1 MEKSTKKVLVVAG
14 VTITL
19 GTGGF
24 IGYKVIKN
32 KRIRAEQVR
41 CFNADNDIIRAL
53 EQVKDP
59 DMYRKFNKMYHD
71 RVSDLSNANSD
82 RKFRKALERL
92 DELDDEIEDCLYE
105 QANENPDNKEVTDK
119 SRVTKFII
127 KTFDNHEQSDVIK
140 KNIEKGS
147 EYPDDIND
155 LVSEKDYNIIGNII
169 CDALVKEYDIDI
181 EYLDQNPVV
190 SSLIKLYLIKCKKK
204 GLFEEEETNDTKE
217 EKEVR
222 KGKKNK
228 KNKKKDK
235 NKKEVKE
242 ETSDEDETVK
252 ETNEENKEEKN
263 DTKEEKEVRK
273 DKKKKDKKNKK
284 NKKNKKETEEEEV
297 KEETNEVE
305 EETSVEDQEETVTDD
320 KENKKEEDSNTK
332 EEEVREDKKKKNKKN
347 KKKNKKNKNK
357 KMTKEETNK
366 VEEEKCEQEHEE
378 EADTNDKEN
387 EKEEKN
393 DTKEEKVV
401 KEETSD
407 KDETIKETNDK
418 DQEEAVTNDEEN
430 EEEKNDTKEEK
441 EIRKNK
447 TNKKDKKNKKKANK
461 VEKEKCERN
470 QEAVAT
476 DDEEKE
482 VRKNKKR
489 NKNKKMTKD
498 ESFKE
503 KDNNENEEGG
513 CHNEV
518 SNTTDEENCD
528 DERFDE
534 GLVKDICGVKV
545 DFTDDDE
552 DDEEDEYV
560 EKDNLKKLLFNST
573 DEDDEDEDVE
583 NNVEPEI
590 VECPTEA
597 DFEDSPRT
605 AYFDMIEY
613 RKDILNSTTY
623 NIKERFHDFN
633 DSIQILN
640 TKEHYG
646 YYHECLEVIFSI
658 LSLDEPEEHTLTRL
672 DTFFKEFDRMVKPVI
687 EKRIK
692 DITTIA
698 R

>member
-32 KRIRAEQVR
+32 KRIRAEQVSR
-41 CFNADNDIIRAL
+41 FTEDNNIIRAL
-53 EQVKDP
+53 EEVKDP

-71 RVSDLSNANSD
+71 RLSDFANAKSN
-82 RKFRKALERL
+82 RKFNEAGVKL
-92 DELDDEIEDCLYE
+92 DELMHEINEYLCKHNEEIQQWFVPDENADDKIATFELRIAQFMYDTFDGLDQSDMVKYIIEKSSKCPDDIIKTVTEKDYESIGNKIFSMLIEDFDMEPEFIRQNKLVPLTIKIYLKHS
-105 QANENPDNKEVTDK
+105 NETLKEVTALLKHYDDEYSNDK
-119 SRVTKFII
+119 IF
-127 KTFDNHEQSDVIK
+127 
-140 KNIEKGS
+140 
-147 EYPDDIND
+147 
-155 LVSEKDYNIIGNII
+155 
-169 CDALVKEYDIDI
+169 
-181 EYLDQNPVV
+181 
-190 SSLIKLYLIKCKKK
+190 
-204 GLFEEEETNDTKE
+204 E
-217 EKEVR
+217 EKE
-222 KGKKNK
+222 
-228 KNKKKDK
+228 
-235 NKKEVKE
+235 
-242 ETSDEDETVK
+242 
-252 ETNEENKEEKN
+252 N
-263 DTKEEKEVRK
+263 D
-273 DKKKKDKKNKK
+273 N
-284 NKKNKKETEEEEV
+284 TEEE
-297 KEETNEVE
+297 KEETNEE
-305 EETSVEDQEETVTDD
+305 EGVTDD
-320 KENKKEEDSNTK
+320 EEKNNTKKEK
-332 EEEVREDKKKKNKKN
+332 EVREDKKKKD
-347 KKKNKKNKNK
+347 KKNKKNKNK

-366 VEEEKCEQEHEE
+366 AEEEKCEQE
-378 EADTNDKEN
+378 
-387 EKEEKN
+387 
-393 DTKEEKVV
+393 
-401 KEETSD
+401 
-407 KDETIKETNDK
+407 
-418 DQEEAVTNDEEN
+418 QEEDAADTNDEEN

-441 EIRKNK
+441 EVVKEETKEEEAVTNDEENKENREEKNDTKEEKEVRKNK
-447 TNKKDKKNKKKANK
+447 KNKKDKKNKKKANK
-461 VEKEKCERN
+461 VEKEKCERD

-482 VRKNKKR
+482 VHKNKKRNKKR

-503 KDNNENEEGG
+503 KDNNENEEGE

-560 EKDNLKKLLFNST
+560 EKDNLKKLLFNSM

-597 DFEDSPRT
+597 DFEDSPRM

-623 NIKERFHDFN
+623 NIKERFQDFN

>member
-32 KRIRAEQVR
+32 KRIRAEQVSR
-41 CFNADNDIIRAL
+41 FTEDNNIIRAL
-53 EQVKDP
+53 EEVKDP

-71 RVSDLSNANSD
+71 RLSDFANAKSN
-82 RKFRKALERL
+82 RKFNEAGVKL
-92 DELDDEIEDCLYE
+92 DELMHEINEYLCE
-105 QANENPDNKEVTDK
+105 HEKEIQQWFVPNENADDKTTTFELRIAQFMYDTFDGLDQSDMVKYIIEKSSKCPDDIIKTVTEKDYDSIGDKIFNMLIDEFDMDPEFIRQNKLVSLTIKIYLKHSNETLKEVTALLKHYDDEYSNDK
-119 SRVTKFII
+119 IF
-127 KTFDNHEQSDVIK
+127 
-140 KNIEKGS
+140 
-147 EYPDDIND
+147 
-155 LVSEKDYNIIGNII
+155 
-169 CDALVKEYDIDI
+169 
-181 EYLDQNPVV
+181 
-190 SSLIKLYLIKCKKK
+190 
-204 GLFEEEETNDTKE
+204 E
-217 EKEVR
+217 EKE
-222 KGKKNK
+222 ND
-228 KNKKKDK
+228 NT
-235 NKKEVKE
+235 NEEEVKE

-252 ETNEENKEEKN
+252 ETNEEEAATDDKENDEENNNTKEEKEVRKDKKKKNKKVVKEETEDNDQKEAVTNDEENDEEKN

-273 DKKKKDKKNKK
+273 NKK
-284 NKKNKKETEEEEV
+284 NKK
-297 KEETNEVE
+297 
-305 EETSVEDQEETVTDD
+305 D
-320 KENKKEEDSNTK
+320 K
-332 EEEVREDKKKKNKKN
+332 R
-347 KKKNKKNKNK
+347 
-357 KMTKEETNK
+357 
-366 VEEEKCEQEHEE
+366 
-378 EADTNDKEN
+378 
-387 EKEEKN
+387 
-393 DTKEEKVV
+393 
-401 KEETSD
+401 
-407 KDETIKETNDK
+407 
-418 DQEEAVTNDEEN
+418 
-430 EEEKNDTKEEK
+430 
-441 EIRKNK
+441 
-447 TNKKDKKNKKKANK
+447 NKKKANK
-461 VEKEKCERN
+461 VEKEKCERD

-482 VRKNKKR
+482 VRKDRKKNKKRNKKR

-503 KDNNENEEGG
+503 KDNNENEEGE
-513 CHNEV
+513 CHKEV

-560 EKDNLKKLLFNST
+560 EKDNLKKLLFNSM

-672 DTFFKEFDRMVKPVI
+672 DTFFKEFDKMVKPVI
-687 EKRIK
+687 EKRKK

>member
-19 GTGGF
+19 GTGGY

-32 KRIRAEQVR
+32 KRNRAEQAR
-41 CFNADNDIIRAL
+41 CFNADNDILHSLNEIKDAEMYKKFCKIYL
-53 EQVKDP
+53 E
-59 DMYRKFNKMYHD
+59 R
-71 RVSDLSNANSD
+71 SSELSNANSD
-82 RKFRKALERL
+82 RKFREALARL
-92 DELDDEIEDCLYE
+92 DELDNEIEDYLYE

-127 KTFDNHEQSDVIK
+127 KTFDNHDQSDVIK

-147 EYPDDIND
+147 EYPNDIKD

-169 CDALVKEYDIDI
+169 CEALVKEYDIDI

-204 GLFEEEETNDTKE
+204 GLFEEEEKNDTKE

-228 KNKKKDK
+228 KNKKKDKNKKEVKEETKDEDQEEEMNTNEEKVVKEESSDEDETIKETNEEEAVTDDKENEEESNTKEEKEVRKDKKKKNKKNKK

-263 DTKEEKEVRK
+263 DTKEEKEV
-273 DKKKKDKKNKK
+273 
-284 NKKNKKETEEEEV
+284 
-297 KEETNEVE
+297 KEE
-305 EETSVEDQEETVTDD
+305 
-320 KENKKEEDSNTK
+320 
-332 EEEVREDKKKKNKKN
+332 
-347 KKKNKKNKNK
+347 
-357 KMTKEETNK
+357 
-366 VEEEKCEQEHEE
+366 
-378 EADTNDKEN
+378 
-387 EKEEKN
+387 
-393 DTKEEKVV
+393 
-401 KEETSD
+401 
-407 KDETIKETNDK
+407 IKDK

-441 EIRKNK
+441 EVRKNK
-447 TNKKDKKNKKKANK
+447 KNKKDKRNKKKANK
-461 VEKEKCERN
+461 VEKEKCERD

-482 VRKNKKR
+482 VRKDRKKNKKR

-503 KDNNENEEGG
+503 KDNNENEEGE

-560 EKDNLKKLLFNST
+560 EKDNLKKLLFNSM

-623 NIKERFHDFN
+623 NIKERFQNFN
-633 DSIQILN
+633 DSIHILN

-687 EKRIK
+687 EKRKK

>member
-19 GTGGF
+19 GTGGY

-32 KRIRAEQVR
+32 KRNRAEQAR
-41 CFNADNDIIRAL
+41 CFNADNDILHSLNEIKDAEMYKKFCKIYL
-53 EQVKDP
+53 E
-59 DMYRKFNKMYHD
+59 R
-71 RVSDLSNANSD
+71 SSELSNANSD
-82 RKFRKALERL
+82 RKFREALARL
-92 DELDDEIEDCLYE
+92 DELDNEIEDYLYE

-127 KTFDNHEQSDVIK
+127 KTFDNHEQTDVIK

-147 EYPDDIND
+147 EYPNDIKD

-169 CDALVKEYDIDI
+169 CEALVKEYDIDI

-204 GLFEEEETNDTKE
+204 GLFEEEEKNDTKE

-228 KNKKKDK
+228 KNKKKDKNKKEVKEETKDEDQEEEMNTNEEKVVKEESSDEDETIKETNEEEAVTDDKENEEESNTKEEKEVRKDKKKKNKKNKK

-263 DTKEEKEVRK
+263 DTKEEKEV
-273 DKKKKDKKNKK
+273 
-284 NKKNKKETEEEEV
+284 
-297 KEETNEVE
+297 KEE
-305 EETSVEDQEETVTDD
+305 
-320 KENKKEEDSNTK
+320 
-332 EEEVREDKKKKNKKN
+332 
-347 KKKNKKNKNK
+347 
-357 KMTKEETNK
+357 
-366 VEEEKCEQEHEE
+366 
-378 EADTNDKEN
+378 
-387 EKEEKN
+387 
-393 DTKEEKVV
+393 
-401 KEETSD
+401 
-407 KDETIKETNDK
+407 IKDK

-441 EIRKNK
+441 EVRKNK
-447 TNKKDKKNKKKANK
+447 KNKKDKRNKKKANK
-461 VEKEKCERN
+461 VEKEKCERD

-482 VRKNKKR
+482 VRKDRKKNKKR

-503 KDNNENEEGG
+503 KDNNENEEGE

-560 EKDNLKKLLFNST
+560 EKDNLKKLLFNSM

-623 NIKERFHDFN
+623 NIKERFQNFN
-633 DSIQILN
+633 DSIHILN

-687 EKRIK
+687 EKRKK

>member
-41 CFNADNDIIRAL
+41 LFNEDNNIIRAL
-53 EQVKDP
+53 EEVKDP

-71 RVSDLSNANSD
+71 RLSDFANAKSN
-82 RKFRKALERL
+82 RKFNEAGVKL
-92 DELDDEIEDCLYE
+92 DELMHEINEYLCE
-105 QANENPDNKEVTDK
+105 HEKEIQQWFVPNENADDKTTTFELRIAQFMYDTFDGLDQSDMVKYIIEKSSKCPDD
-119 SRVTKFII
+119 II
-127 KTFDNHEQSDVIK
+127 KTVT
-140 KNIEKGS
+140 
-147 EYPDDIND
+147 
-155 LVSEKDYNIIGNII
+155 EKDYDIIGDKIFKMLIEDFDMDPEFIRQNK
-169 CDALVKEYDIDI
+169 LVKLTIKIYLKHSNETLKEVSALLKHYDDEYSKNSDDKI
-181 EYLDQNPVV
+181 
-190 SSLIKLYLIKCKKK
+190 
-204 GLFEEEETNDTKE
+204 FE
-217 EKEVR
+217 EKENDNTNEEEV
-222 KGKKNK
+222 KEET
-228 KNKKKDK
+228 KDEDQEEEM
-235 NKKEVKE
+235 NTNEEEVKE

-252 ETNEENKEEKN
+252 ETNEEEAATDDKEN
-263 DTKEEKEVRK
+263 DEENNNTKEEKEVRK
-273 DKKKKDKKNKK
+273 DKKKKDKK
-284 NKKNKKETEEEEV
+284 EV
-297 KEETNEVE
+297 K
-305 EETSVEDQEETVTDD
+305 
-320 KENKKEEDSNTK
+320 
-332 EEEVREDKKKKNKKN
+332 
-347 KKKNKKNKNK
+347 
-357 KMTKEETNK
+357 
-366 VEEEKCEQEHEE
+366 
-378 EADTNDKEN
+378 
-387 EKEEKN
+387 
-393 DTKEEKVV
+393 
-401 KEETSD
+401 
-407 KDETIKETNDK
+407 
-418 DQEEAVTNDEEN
+418 EEAVTNDEEN
-430 EEEKNDTKEEK
+430 EEEENDTKEEK
-441 EIRKNK
+441 EVRKNK
-447 TNKKDKKNKKKANK
+447 KNKKDKRNKKKANK
-461 VEKEKCERN
+461 VEKEKCERD

-482 VRKNKKR
+482 VRKDRKKNKKR

-503 KDNNENEEGG
+503 KDNNENEEGE

-560 EKDNLKKLLFNST
+560 EKDNLKKLLFNSM
-573 DEDDEDEDVE
+573 DEDDEDDDEDEDVE

-623 NIKERFHDFN
+623 NIKERFQNFN
-633 DSIQILN
+633 DSIHILN

-672 DTFFKEFDRMVKPVI
+672 DTFFKEFDKMVKPVI
-687 EKRIK
+687 EKRKK

>member
-41 CFNADNDIIRAL
+41 LFMEDNNIIRAL
-53 EQVKDP
+53 EEVKDP

-71 RVSDLSNANSD
+71 RVSDFANAKSN
-82 RKFRKALERL
+82 RKFNEAGIKL
-92 DELDDEIEDCLYE
+92 DELMHEINEYLCE
-105 QANENPDNKEVTDK
+105 HEKEIQQWFVPNENADDKTTTFELRIAQFMYDTFDGLDQSDMVKYIIEKSSKCPDD
-119 SRVTKFII
+119 II
-127 KTFDNHEQSDVIK
+127 KTVT
-140 KNIEKGS
+140 
-147 EYPDDIND
+147 
-155 LVSEKDYNIIGNII
+155 EKDYNIIGDKIFKMLIEDFDMDPEFIRQNKLVSLTIKI
-169 CDALVKEYDIDI
+169 YLKHSNETLKEVSALLKHYDDKYSDDKI
-181 EYLDQNPVV
+181 
-190 SSLIKLYLIKCKKK
+190 
-204 GLFEEEETNDTKE
+204 FE
-217 EKEVR
+217 EKE
-222 KGKKNK
+222 ND
-228 KNKKKDK
+228 NTEEE
-235 NKKEVKE
+235 KEVKE
-242 ETSDEDETVK
+242 ET
-252 ETNEENKEEKN
+252 NEEEAVTDDEEKN
-263 DTKEEKEVRK
+263 NTKEEKEVRK
-273 DKKKKDKKNKK
+273 DKK
-284 NKKNKKETEEEEV
+284 NKKEKEV
-297 KEETNEVE
+297 KEETKE
-305 EETSVEDQEETVTDD
+305 EEAVTDD
-320 KENKKEEDSNTK
+320 KEKKEEENNTK
-332 EEEVREDKKKKNKKN
+332 E
-347 KKKNKKNKNK
+347 
-357 KMTKEETNK
+357 
-366 VEEEKCEQEHEE
+366 
-378 EADTNDKEN
+378 
-387 EKEEKN
+387 
-393 DTKEEKVV
+393 V
-401 KEETSD
+401 KEET
-407 KDETIKETNDK
+407 KDK

-430 EEEKNDTKEEK
+430 EENREEKNDTKEEK
-441 EIRKNK
+441 EVRKNK

-461 VEKEKCERN
+461 VEKEKCERD

-482 VRKNKKR
+482 VRKDRKKNKKRNKKR

-503 KDNNENEEGG
+503 KDNNENEEGE

-560 EKDNLKKLLFNST
+560 EKDNLKKLLFNSM

-623 NIKERFHDFN
+623 NIKERFQDFN
-633 DSIQILN
+633 DSVQILN

-672 DTFFKEFDRMVKPVI
+672 DTFFKEFDKMVKPVI

>member
-32 KRIRAEQVR
+32 KRNRAEQVR

-71 RVSDLSNANSD
+71 RSSELSNANSD
-82 RKFRKALERL
+82 RKFREALKRL
-92 DELDDEIEDCLYE
+92 DELDDEIEDYLYE
-105 QANENPDNKEVTDK
+105 QANKNPDNKEVTDK

-147 EYPDDIND
+147 EYPDDIKD

-169 CDALVKEYDIDI
+169 CDALVNEYDINI

-190 SSLIKLYLIKCKKK
+190 SSLIKLYLNKCKKK
-204 GLFEEEETNDTKE
+204 GLFEEEEKNNTKE

-242 ETSDEDETVK
+242 ETKDEDQEEEMNTNEEKVVKEETSDEDETIK
-252 ETNEENKEEKN
+252 ETNEEEAATDDKENEEDSN
-263 DTKEEKEVRK
+263 TKEKEVRK
-273 DKKKKDKKNKK
+273 DKKNKKDKKE
-284 NKKNKKETEEEEV
+284 KEVKEETNEEEAVTDEEEKEEEEV

-305 EETSVEDQEETVTDD
+305 EETSVEDREETITD
-320 KENKKEEDSNTK
+320 
-332 EEEVREDKKKKNKKN
+332 
-347 KKKNKKNKNK
+347 
-357 KMTKEETNK
+357 
-366 VEEEKCEQEHEE
+366 
-378 EADTNDKEN
+378 DKEN

-393 DTKEEKVV
+393 
-401 KEETSD
+401 
-407 KDETIKETNDK
+407 N
-418 DQEEAVTNDEEN
+418 
-430 EEEKNDTKEEK
+430 TKEEK
-441 EIRKNK
+441 EVRKNK
-447 TNKKDKKNKKKANK
+447 KNKKDKKNKKKENK
-461 VEKEKCERN
+461 VEKEKCERD

-482 VRKNKKR
+482 VHKDRKKNKKR

-503 KDNNENEEGG
+503 KDNNENEEGE

-560 EKDNLKKLLFNST
+560 EKDNLKKLLFNSM

-623 NIKERFHDFN
+623 NIKERFQDFN

-658 LSLDEPEEHTLTRL
+658 LSIDEPEEHTLTRL
-672 DTFFKEFDRMVKPVI
+672 DTFFKEFDKMVKPVI

>member
-19 GTGGF
+19 GTGGY

-32 KRIRAEQVR
+32 KRNRAEQAR
-41 CFNADNDIIRAL
+41 CFNADNDILHSLNEIKDAEMYKKFCKIYL
-53 EQVKDP
+53 E
-59 DMYRKFNKMYHD
+59 R
-71 RVSDLSNANSD
+71 SSELSNANSD
-82 RKFRKALERL
+82 RKFREALKRL
-92 DELDDEIEDCLYE
+92 DELDNEIEDYLYE

-147 EYPDDIND
+147 EYPDDIKD

-169 CDALVKEYDIDI
+169 CEALVKEYDIDI

-204 GLFEEEETNDTKE
+204 GLVEEEEKNDTKE

-228 KNKKKDK
+228 KDK
-235 NKKEVKE
+235 NKKMVKE

-252 ETNEENKEEKN
+252 ETNEE
-263 DTKEEKEVRK
+263 
-273 DKKKKDKKNKK
+273 
-284 NKKNKKETEEEEV
+284 
-297 KEETNEVE
+297 
-305 EETSVEDQEETVTDD
+305 ETVTDD
-320 KENKKEEDSNTK
+320 KENEKEEKNNTK
-332 EEEVREDKKKKNKKN
+332 EEEVREDKKKKD
-347 KKKNKKNKNK
+347 KKNKKNKNK
-357 KMTKEETNK
+357 KMTKEET
-366 VEEEKCEQEHEE
+366 
-378 EADTNDKEN
+378 
-387 EKEEKN
+387 
-393 DTKEEKVV
+393 
-401 KEETSD
+401 
-407 KDETIKETNDK
+407 KDD

-441 EIRKNK
+441 EVKEETSDKDETNKETKDKDQEEAVTNDEEKEEEKNDTKEEKEVRKNK
-447 TNKKDKKNKKKANK
+447 KNKKDKRNKKKANK
-461 VEKEKCERN
+461 VEKEKCERD

-476 DDEEKE
+476 DEEEKE
-482 VRKNKKR
+482 VRKDRKKNKKR

-503 KDNNENEEGG
+503 KDNNENEEGE

-560 EKDNLKKLLFNST
+560 EKDNLKKLLFNSM

-597 DFEDSPRT
+597 DFEDSPRM

-623 NIKERFHDFN
+623 NIKERFQDFN

-672 DTFFKEFDRMVKPVI
+672 DTFFKEFDKMVKPVI
-687 EKRIK
+687 EKRKK

>member
-32 KRIRAEQVR
+32 KRIRAEQVSR
-41 CFNADNDIIRAL
+41 FTEDNNIIRAL
-53 EQVKDP
+53 EEVKDP

-71 RVSDLSNANSD
+71 RLSDFANAKSN
-82 RKFRKALERL
+82 RKFNEAGVKL
-92 DELDDEIEDCLYE
+92 DELMHEINEYLCKHNEEIQQWFVPNKNADDKTTTFELRIAQFMYDTFDGLDQSDMVKYIIEKSSKC
-105 QANENPDNKEVTDK
+105 PDD
-119 SRVTKFII
+119 II
-127 KTFDNHEQSDVIK
+127 KTVT
-140 KNIEKGS
+140 
-147 EYPDDIND
+147 
-155 LVSEKDYNIIGNII
+155 EKDYNIIGDKIFKMLIEDFDMEPEFIRQNKLVPLTIKI
-169 CDALVKEYDIDI
+169 YLKHSNETLKEVTALLKHYDDEY
-181 EYLDQNPVV
+181 
-190 SSLIKLYLIKCKKK
+190 S
-204 GLFEEEETNDTKE
+204 NDKIFE
-217 EKEVR
+217 EKE
-222 KGKKNK
+222 
-228 KNKKKDK
+228 
-235 NKKEVKE
+235 
-242 ETSDEDETVK
+242 
-252 ETNEENKEEKN
+252 N
-263 DTKEEKEVRK
+263 D
-273 DKKKKDKKNKK
+273 N
-284 NKKNKKETEEEEV
+284 TEEEKEV
-297 KEETNEVE
+297 KEETNEEEGVTDDE
-305 EETSVEDQEETVTDD
+305 EKNNTKEVKEETSVEDQEEAATDD
-320 KENKKEEDSNTK
+320 KENDEENNNTKKEK
-332 EEEVREDKKKKNKKN
+332 EVREDKKKKD
-347 KKKNKKNKNK
+347 KKNKKNKNK

-366 VEEEKCEQEHEE
+366 AEEEKCEQE
-378 EADTNDKEN
+378 
-387 EKEEKN
+387 
-393 DTKEEKVV
+393 
-401 KEETSD
+401 
-407 KDETIKETNDK
+407 
-418 DQEEAVTNDEEN
+418 QEEDAADTNDEEN

-441 EIRKNK
+441 EVVKEETKEEEAVTNDEENKENREEKNDTKEEKEVRKNK
-447 TNKKDKKNKKKANK
+447 KNKKDKKNKKKANK
-461 VEKEKCERN
+461 VEKEKCERD

-482 VRKNKKR
+482 VRKDRKKNKKR

-503 KDNNENEEGG
+503 KDNNENEEGE

-552 DDEEDEYV
+552 DDEEDEYA
-560 EKDNLKKLLFNST
+560 EKDNLKKLLFNSM

-623 NIKERFHDFN
+623 NIKERFQDFN

-672 DTFFKEFDRMVKPVI
+672 DTFFKEFDKMVKPVI

>member
-32 KRIRAEQVR
+32 KRIRAEQVSR
-41 CFNADNDIIRAL
+41 FNEDNNIIRAL
-53 EQVKDP
+53 EEVEDP

-71 RVSDLSNANSD
+71 RLSDFANAKSN
-82 RKFRKALERL
+82 RKFNEAGVKL
-92 DELDDEIEDCLYE
+92 DELMHEINEYLCKHNE
-105 QANENPDNKEVTDK
+105 EIQQWFVPNENADDKTTTFELRIAQFMYDTFDGLDQSDMVKYIIEKSSKCPDD
-119 SRVTKFII
+119 II
-127 KTFDNHEQSDVIK
+127 KTVT
-140 KNIEKGS
+140 
-147 EYPDDIND
+147 
-155 LVSEKDYNIIGNII
+155 EKDYNIIGDKIFKMLIEDFDMDPEFIRQNKLVLLTIKI
-169 CDALVKEYDIDI
+169 YLKHSNETLKEVSALLKRYDDEY
-181 EYLDQNPVV
+181 
-190 SSLIKLYLIKCKKK
+190 S
-204 GLFEEEETNDTKE
+204 NDKIFE
-217 EKEVR
+217 EKE
-222 KGKKNK
+222 ND
-228 KNKKKDK
+228 NTEEE
-235 NKKEVKE
+235 KEVKE
-242 ETSDEDETVK
+242 ETNEEEAVTDDEEKNNTKEVK
-252 ETNEENKEEKN
+252 EETNEEEGVTDEEEK
-263 DTKEEKEVRK
+263 
-273 DKKKKDKKNKK
+273 
-284 NKKNKKETEEEEV
+284 EEEEV

-305 EETSVEDQEETVTDD
+305 EETSVEDQEE
-320 KENKKEEDSNTK
+320 
-332 EEEVREDKKKKNKKN
+332 
-347 KKKNKKNKNK
+347 
-357 KMTKEETNK
+357 
-366 VEEEKCEQEHEE
+366 
-378 EADTNDKEN
+378 
-387 EKEEKN
+387 
-393 DTKEEKVV
+393 
-401 KEETSD
+401 
-407 KDETIKETNDK
+407 
-418 DQEEAVTNDEEN
+418 AVTNNEEN

-441 EIRKNK
+441 EVRKNK
-447 TNKKDKKNKKKANK
+447 KNKKDKRNKKKANK
-461 VEKEKCERN
+461 VEKEKCERD

-482 VRKNKKR
+482 VRKDRKKNRKR

-503 KDNNENEEGG
+503 KDNNENEEGE

-552 DDEEDEYV
+552 EDEEDEYV
-560 EKDNLKKLLFNST
+560 EKDNLKKLLFNSM

-623 NIKERFHDFN
+623 NIKERFQDFN

-672 DTFFKEFDRMVKPVI
+672 DTFFKEFDKMVKPVI
-687 EKRIK
+687 EKRKK

>member
-19 GTGGF
+19 GTGGY

-32 KRIRAEQVR
+32 KRNRAEQAR
-41 CFNADNDIIRAL
+41 CFNADNDILHSLNEIKDAEMYKKFCKIYL
-53 EQVKDP
+53 E
-59 DMYRKFNKMYHD
+59 R
-71 RVSDLSNANSD
+71 SSELSNANSD
-82 RKFRKALERL
+82 RKFREALKRL
-92 DELDDEIEDCLYE
+92 DELDNEIEDYLYE

-127 KTFDNHEQSDVIK
+127 KTFDNHDQSDVIK

-147 EYPDDIND
+147 EYPNDIKD

-169 CDALVKEYDIDI
+169 CEALVKEYDIDI

-204 GLFEEEETNDTKE
+204 GLFEEEEKNDTKE

-242 ETSDEDETVK
+242 ETKDEDQEEEMNTNEEEEVKEETSDEDETVKETNEEEAATDDKENEEEESNTKEEKEVREDKKKKDKKSKKNKKNKKEKEEEEVKEETNEVEEETSDEDETVK

-263 DTKEEKEVRK
+263 DTKEEKEV
-273 DKKKKDKKNKK
+273 
-284 NKKNKKETEEEEV
+284 KE
-297 KEETNEVE
+297 
-305 EETSVEDQEETVTDD
+305 
-320 KENKKEEDSNTK
+320 
-332 EEEVREDKKKKNKKN
+332 
-347 KKKNKKNKNK
+347 
-357 KMTKEETNK
+357 
-366 VEEEKCEQEHEE
+366 
-378 EADTNDKEN
+378 
-387 EKEEKN
+387 
-393 DTKEEKVV
+393 DTK
-401 KEETSD
+401 
-407 KDETIKETNDK
+407 DK

-430 EEEKNDTKEEK
+430 EEEKNNTKEEK
-441 EIRKNK
+441 EVRKNK
-447 TNKKDKKNKKKANK
+447 KNKKDKKNKKKANK
-461 VEKEKCERN
+461 VEKEKCERD
-470 QEAVAT
+470 QEAVAN

-482 VRKNKKR
+482 VRKDRKKNKKR

-503 KDNNENEEGG
+503 KDNNENEEGE

-560 EKDNLKKLLFNST
+560 EKDNLKKLLFNSM

-623 NIKERFHDFN
+623 NIKERFQNFN
-633 DSIQILN
+633 DSIHILN

-658 LSLDEPEEHTLTRL
+658 LSMDEPEEHTLTRL

>member
-32 KRIRAEQVR
+32 KRIRAEQVSL
-41 CFNADNDIIRAL
+41 FMEDNNIIRAL
-53 EQVKDP
+53 EEVKDP

-71 RVSDLSNANSD
+71 RVSDFANAKSN
-82 RKFRKALERL
+82 RKFNEAGVKL
-92 DELDDEIEDCLYE
+92 DELMHEINEYLCE
-105 QANENPDNKEVTDK
+105 HEKEIQQWFVPNENADDKTTTFELRIAQFMYDTFDGLDQSDMVKYIIEKSSKCPDD
-119 SRVTKFII
+119 II
-127 KTFDNHEQSDVIK
+127 KTVT
-140 KNIEKGS
+140 
-147 EYPDDIND
+147 
-155 LVSEKDYNIIGNII
+155 EKDYKIIGDKIFKMLIEDFDMDPEFIRQNKLVSLTIKI
-169 CDALVKEYDIDI
+169 YLKHSNETSKEVSALLKHYDDEYSKNSDDKI
-181 EYLDQNPVV
+181 
-190 SSLIKLYLIKCKKK
+190 
-204 GLFEEEETNDTKE
+204 FE
-217 EKEVR
+217 EKE
-222 KGKKNK
+222 ND
-228 KNKKKDK
+228 NT
-235 NKKEVKE
+235 NEEEVKE

-252 ETNEENKEEKN
+252 ETNEEEAATDDKEN
-263 DTKEEKEVRK
+263 DEENNNTKEEKEVRK
-273 DKKKKDKKNKK
+273 DKKKKNK
-284 NKKNKKETEEEEV
+284 
-297 KEETNEVE
+297 
-305 EETSVEDQEETVTDD
+305 
-320 KENKKEEDSNTK
+320 
-332 EEEVREDKKKKNKKN
+332 
-347 KKKNKKNKNK
+347 
-357 KMTKEETNK
+357 
-366 VEEEKCEQEHEE
+366 
-378 EADTNDKEN
+378 
-387 EKEEKN
+387 
-393 DTKEEKVV
+393 KVV
-401 KEETSD
+401 KEETEDNDQKEAVTND
-407 KDETIKETNDK
+407 KEKKEEENNTKEVKEETKDK

-441 EIRKNK
+441 EVRKNK
-447 TNKKDKKNKKKANK
+447 KNKKDKKNKKKENK
-461 VEKEKCERN
+461 VEKEKCERD

-482 VRKNKKR
+482 VRKDRKKNKKR

-503 KDNNENEEGG
+503 KDNNENEEGE

-560 EKDNLKKLLFNST
+560 EKDNLKKLLFNSM

-613 RKDILNSTTY
+613 RKDTLNSTTY
-623 NIKERFHDFN
+623 NIKERFQDFN

>member
-19 GTGGF
+19 GTGGY

-41 CFNADNDIIRAL
+41 LFTEDNNIIRAL
-53 EQVKDP
+53 EEVKDP

-71 RVSDLSNANSD
+71 KVSDFANAKSN
-82 RKFRKALERL
+82 RKFNEAGVKL
-92 DELDDEIEDCLYE
+92 DELMHEINEYLCEHDKEIQELYKFDEN
-105 QANENPDNKEVTDK
+105 ADNKEVAFRL
-119 SRVTKFII
+119 RVAQFIY

-140 KNIEKGS
+140 KIIEKS
-147 EYPDDIND
+147 SKYPDDIND
-155 LVSEKDYNIIGNII
+155 LVSEKDYKSIGYVI
-169 CDALVKEYDIDI
+169 CETLVKEFDIDL
-181 EYLDQNPVV
+181 EYLNQNPVV
-190 SSLIKLYLIKCKKK
+190 SSLIKLYLNKCKKK
-204 GLFEEEETNDTKE
+204 GLSEEEEKNNTKE

-222 KGKKNK
+222 
-228 KNKKKDK
+228 K

-242 ETSDEDETVK
+242 ETSDEDETIK
-252 ETNEENKEEKN
+252 
-263 DTKEEKEVRK
+263 
-273 DKKKKDKKNKK
+273 
-284 NKKNKKETEEEEV
+284 
-297 KEETNEVE
+297 ETNEVE
-305 EETSVEDQEETVTDD
+305 EET
-320 KENKKEEDSNTK
+320 K
-332 EEEVREDKKKKNKKN
+332 
-347 KKKNKKNKNK
+347 
-357 KMTKEETNK
+357 
-366 VEEEKCEQEHEE
+366 
-378 EADTNDKEN
+378 
-387 EKEEKN
+387 
-393 DTKEEKVV
+393 
-401 KEETSD
+401 
-407 KDETIKETNDK
+407 DK

-430 EEEKNDTKEEK
+430 EENREEKNDTKEEK
-441 EIRKNK
+441 EVRKNK
-447 TNKKDKKNKKKANK
+447 RNKKKENK
-461 VEKEKCERN
+461 VEKEKCERD
-470 QEAVAT
+470 QEAVVT

-482 VRKNKKR
+482 VRKDRKRNKKR

-503 KDNNENEEGG
+503 KDNNENEEGE

-560 EKDNLKKLLFNST
+560 EKDNLKKLLFNSM

-613 RKDILNSTTY
+613 RKDTLNSTTY
-623 NIKERFHDFN
+623 NIKERFQDFN

>member
-41 CFNADNDIIRAL
+41 LFMEDNNIIRAL
-53 EQVKDP
+53 EEVKDP

-71 RVSDLSNANSD
+71 RVSDFANAKSN
-82 RKFRKALERL
+82 RKFNEAGVKL
-92 DELDDEIEDCLYE
+92 DELMHEINEYLCKHNE
-105 QANENPDNKEVTDK
+105 EIQQWFVPNENADDKTTTFELRIAQFMYDTFDGLDQSDMVKYIIEKSSKCPDD
-119 SRVTKFII
+119 II
-127 KTFDNHEQSDVIK
+127 KTVT
-140 KNIEKGS
+140 
-147 EYPDDIND
+147 
-155 LVSEKDYNIIGNII
+155 EKDYNIIGDKIFKMLIDEFDMDPEFIRQNKLVPLTIKI
-169 CDALVKEYDIDI
+169 YLKHSNETLKEVSALLKHYDDEYSDDKI
-181 EYLDQNPVV
+181 
-190 SSLIKLYLIKCKKK
+190 
-204 GLFEEEETNDTKE
+204 FE
-217 EKEVR
+217 EKE
-222 KGKKNK
+222 
-228 KNKKKDK
+228 
-235 NKKEVKE
+235 
-242 ETSDEDETVK
+242 
-252 ETNEENKEEKN
+252 N
-263 DTKEEKEVRK
+263 D
-273 DKKKKDKKNKK
+273 N
-284 NKKNKKETEEEEV
+284 TEEEKEV
-297 KEETNEVE
+297 KEETNEEEAVTDDE
-305 EETSVEDQEETVTDD
+305 EKNNTKEVKEETSVEDQEEAATDD
-320 KENKKEEDSNTK
+320 KENDEENNNTKKEK
-332 EEEVREDKKKKNKKN
+332 EVREDKKKKD
-347 KKKNKKNKNK
+347 KKNKKNKNK

-366 VEEEKCEQEHEE
+366 AEEEKCERE
-378 EADTNDKEN
+378 
-387 EKEEKN
+387 
-393 DTKEEKVV
+393 
-401 KEETSD
+401 
-407 KDETIKETNDK
+407 
-418 DQEEAVTNDEEN
+418 QEEDAADTNDEEN
-430 EEEKNDTKEEK
+430 EEEEKNDTKEEK
-441 EIRKNK
+441 EGRKNK
-447 TNKKDKKNKKKANK
+447 KNKKDKKNKKKANK
-461 VEKEKCERN
+461 VEKEKCERD

-482 VRKNKKR
+482 VRKDRKKNKKRNKKR

-503 KDNNENEEGG
+503 KDNNENEEGE

-560 EKDNLKKLLFNST
+560 EKDNLKKLLFNSM

-613 RKDILNSTTY
+613 RKDTLNSTTY
-623 NIKERFHDFN
+623 NIKERFQDFN
-633 DSIQILN
+633 DSIHILN

-672 DTFFKEFDRMVKPVI
+672 DTFFKEFDKMVKPVI
-687 EKRIK
+687 EKRKK

>member
-41 CFNADNDIIRAL
+41 LFMEDNNIIRAL
-53 EQVKDP
+53 EEVKDP

-71 RVSDLSNANSD
+71 RVSDFANARSN
-82 RKFRKALERL
+82 RKFNEAGVKL
-92 DELDDEIEDCLYE
+92 DELMHEINEYLCE
-105 QANENPDNKEVTDK
+105 HEKEIQQWFVPNENADDKTTTFELRIAQFMYDTFDGLDQSDMVKYIIEKSSKCPDD
-119 SRVTKFII
+119 II
-127 KTFDNHEQSDVIK
+127 KTVT
-140 KNIEKGS
+140 
-147 EYPDDIND
+147 
-155 LVSEKDYNIIGNII
+155 EKDYNIIGDKIFKMLIEDFDMDPEFIRQNKLVSLTIKI
-169 CDALVKEYDIDI
+169 YLKHSNETLKEVSALLKRYDDEY
-181 EYLDQNPVV
+181 
-190 SSLIKLYLIKCKKK
+190 S
-204 GLFEEEETNDTKE
+204 NDKIFE
-217 EKEVR
+217 EKE
-222 KGKKNK
+222 ND
-228 KNKKKDK
+228 NTEEE
-235 NKKEVKE
+235 KEVKE
-242 ETSDEDETVK
+242 ET
-252 ETNEENKEEKN
+252 NEEEAVTDDEEK
-263 DTKEEKEVRK
+263 
-273 DKKKKDKKNKK
+273 
-284 NKKNKKETEEEEV
+284 EEEEV

-320 KENKKEEDSNTK
+320 KENEKEEEDSNTK
-332 EEEVREDKKKKNKKN
+332 EEVREDKKKKD
-347 KKKNKKNKNK
+347 KKNKKNKNK

-366 VEEEKCEQEHEE
+366 VEEEKCEQEQEE
-378 EADTNDKEN
+378 EAVTNEE

-393 DTKEEKVV
+393 DTKEEKEV
-401 KEETSD
+401 
-407 KDETIKETNDK
+407 
-418 DQEEAVTNDEEN
+418 
-430 EEEKNDTKEEK
+430 
-441 EIRKNK
+441 RKNK
-447 TNKKDKKNKKKANK
+447 KNKKDKKNKKKANK
-461 VEKEKCERN
+461 VEKEKCERD

-482 VRKNKKR
+482 VRKDRKKNKKR

-503 KDNNENEEGG
+503 KDNNENEEGE

-560 EKDNLKKLLFNST
+560 EKDNLKKLLFNSM
-573 DEDDEDEDVE
+573 DKDDEDEDVE

-623 NIKERFHDFN
+623 NIKERFQDFN

>member
-19 GTGGF
+19 GTGGY

-32 KRIRAEQVR
+32 KRNRAEQAR
-41 CFNADNDIIRAL
+41 CFNADNDILHSLNEIKDAEMYKKFCKIYL
-53 EQVKDP
+53 E
-59 DMYRKFNKMYHD
+59 R
-71 RVSDLSNANSD
+71 SSELSNANSD
-82 RKFRKALERL
+82 RKFREALARL
-92 DELDDEIEDCLYE
+92 DELDNEIEDYLYE

-127 KTFDNHEQSDVIK
+127 KTFDNHDQSDVIK

-147 EYPDDIND
+147 EYPNDIKD

-169 CDALVKEYDIDI
+169 CEALVKEYDIDI

-204 GLFEEEETNDTKE
+204 GLFEEEEKNDTKE

-228 KNKKKDK
+228 KNKKKDKNKKEVKEETKDEDQEEEMNTNEEKVVKEESSDEDETIKETNEEEAVTDDKENEEESNTKEEKEVRKDKKKKNKKNKK

-263 DTKEEKEVRK
+263 DTKEEKEV
-273 DKKKKDKKNKK
+273 
-284 NKKNKKETEEEEV
+284 
-297 KEETNEVE
+297 KEE
-305 EETSVEDQEETVTDD
+305 
-320 KENKKEEDSNTK
+320 
-332 EEEVREDKKKKNKKN
+332 
-347 KKKNKKNKNK
+347 
-357 KMTKEETNK
+357 
-366 VEEEKCEQEHEE
+366 
-378 EADTNDKEN
+378 
-387 EKEEKN
+387 
-393 DTKEEKVV
+393 
-401 KEETSD
+401 
-407 KDETIKETNDK
+407 IKDK

-441 EIRKNK
+441 EVRKNK
-447 TNKKDKKNKKKANK
+447 KNKKDKRNKKKANK
-461 VEKEKCERN
+461 VEKEKCERD

-482 VRKNKKR
+482 VRKDRKKDKKRNKKR

-503 KDNNENEEGG
+503 KDNNENEEGE

-560 EKDNLKKLLFNST
+560 EKDNLKKLLFNSM

-658 LSLDEPEEHTLTRL
+658 LSMDEPEEHTLTRL

>member
-41 CFNADNDIIRAL
+41 LFMEDNNIIRAL
-53 EQVKDP
+53 EEVKDP

-71 RVSDLSNANSD
+71 RVSDFANAKSN
-82 RKFRKALERL
+82 RKFNEAGVKL
-92 DELDDEIEDCLYE
+92 DELMHEINEYLCKHNE
-105 QANENPDNKEVTDK
+105 EIQQWFVPNENADDKTTTFELRIAQFMYDTFDGLDQSDMVKYIIEKSSKCPDD
-119 SRVTKFII
+119 II
-127 KTFDNHEQSDVIK
+127 KTVT
-140 KNIEKGS
+140 
-147 EYPDDIND
+147 
-155 LVSEKDYNIIGNII
+155 EKDYNIIGDKIFKMLIDEFDMDPEFIRQNKLVPLTIKI
-169 CDALVKEYDIDI
+169 YLKHSNETLKEVSALLKHYDDEYSDDKI
-181 EYLDQNPVV
+181 
-190 SSLIKLYLIKCKKK
+190 
-204 GLFEEEETNDTKE
+204 FE
-217 EKEVR
+217 EKE
-222 KGKKNK
+222 
-228 KNKKKDK
+228 
-235 NKKEVKE
+235 
-242 ETSDEDETVK
+242 
-252 ETNEENKEEKN
+252 N
-263 DTKEEKEVRK
+263 D
-273 DKKKKDKKNKK
+273 N
-284 NKKNKKETEEEEV
+284 TEEEKEV
-297 KEETNEVE
+297 KEETNEEEAVTDDE
-305 EETSVEDQEETVTDD
+305 EKNNTKEVKEETSVEDQEEAATDD
-320 KENKKEEDSNTK
+320 KENDEENNNTKKEK
-332 EEEVREDKKKKNKKN
+332 EVREDKKKKD
-347 KKKNKKNKNK
+347 KKNKKNKNK

-366 VEEEKCEQEHEE
+366 AEEEKCERE
-378 EADTNDKEN
+378 
-387 EKEEKN
+387 
-393 DTKEEKVV
+393 
-401 KEETSD
+401 
-407 KDETIKETNDK
+407 
-418 DQEEAVTNDEEN
+418 QEEDAADTNDEEN

-441 EIRKNK
+441 EVRKNK
-447 TNKKDKKNKKKANK
+447 KNKKDKKNKKKANK
-461 VEKEKCERN
+461 VEKEKCERD

-482 VRKNKKR
+482 VRKDRKKNKKR

-503 KDNNENEEGG
+503 EDNNENEEGE

-560 EKDNLKKLLFNST
+560 EKDNLKKLLFNSM

-613 RKDILNSTTY
+613 RKDTLNSTTY
-623 NIKERFHDFN
+623 NIKERFQDFN
-633 DSIQILN
+633 DSIHILN

-672 DTFFKEFDRMVKPVI
+672 DTFFKEFDKMVKPVI
-687 EKRIK
+687 EKRKK

>member
-32 KRIRAEQVR
+32 KRIRAEQVSR
-41 CFNADNDIIRAL
+41 FTEDNNIIRAL
-53 EQVKDP
+53 EEVKDP

-71 RVSDLSNANSD
+71 RLSDFANAKSN
-82 RKFRKALERL
+82 RKFNEAGVKL
-92 DELDDEIEDCLYE
+92 DELMHEINEYLCKHNEEIQQWFVPDENADDKIATFELRIAQFMYDTFDGLDQSDMVKYIIEKSSKCPDDIIKTVTEKDYESIGNKIFSMLIEDFDMEPEFIRQNKLVPLTIKIYLKHS
-105 QANENPDNKEVTDK
+105 NETLKEVTALLKHYDDEYSNDK
-119 SRVTKFII
+119 IF
-127 KTFDNHEQSDVIK
+127 
-140 KNIEKGS
+140 
-147 EYPDDIND
+147 
-155 LVSEKDYNIIGNII
+155 
-169 CDALVKEYDIDI
+169 
-181 EYLDQNPVV
+181 
-190 SSLIKLYLIKCKKK
+190 
-204 GLFEEEETNDTKE
+204 E
-217 EKEVR
+217 EKE
-222 KGKKNK
+222 
-228 KNKKKDK
+228 
-235 NKKEVKE
+235 
-242 ETSDEDETVK
+242 
-252 ETNEENKEEKN
+252 N
-263 DTKEEKEVRK
+263 D
-273 DKKKKDKKNKK
+273 N
-284 NKKNKKETEEEEV
+284 TEEE
-297 KEETNEVE
+297 KEETNEE
-305 EETSVEDQEETVTDD
+305 EGVTDD
-320 KENKKEEDSNTK
+320 EEKNNTKKEK
-332 EEEVREDKKKKNKKN
+332 EVREDKKKKD
-347 KKKNKKNKNK
+347 KKNKKNKNK

-366 VEEEKCEQEHEE
+366 AEEEKCEQE
-378 EADTNDKEN
+378 
-387 EKEEKN
+387 
-393 DTKEEKVV
+393 
-401 KEETSD
+401 
-407 KDETIKETNDK
+407 
-418 DQEEAVTNDEEN
+418 QEEDAADTNDEEN

-441 EIRKNK
+441 EVVKEETKEEEAVTNDEENKENREEKNDTKEEKEVRKNK
-447 TNKKDKKNKKKANK
+447 KNKKDKRNKKKANK
-461 VEKEKCERN
+461 VEKEKCERD

-482 VRKNKKR
+482 VHKDRKKNKKR

-503 KDNNENEEGG
+503 KDNDENEEGE

-560 EKDNLKKLLFNST
+560 EKDNLKKLLFNSM

-623 NIKERFHDFN
+623 NIKERFQDFN

-672 DTFFKEFDRMVKPVI
+672 DTFFKEFDKMVKPVI
-687 EKRIK
+687 EKRKK

>member
-32 KRIRAEQVR
+32 KRIRAEQVSR
-41 CFNADNDIIRAL
+41 FTEDNNIIRAL
-53 EQVKDP
+53 EEVKDP

-71 RVSDLSNANSD
+71 RLSDFANAKSN
-82 RKFRKALERL
+82 RKFNEAGVKL
-92 DELDDEIEDCLYE
+92 DELMHEINEYLCE
-105 QANENPDNKEVTDK
+105 HEKEIQQWFVPNENADDKTTTFELRIAQFMYDTFDGLDQSDMVKYIIEKSSKCPDDIIKTVTEKDYDSIGDKIFNMLIDEFDMDPEFIRQNKLVPLTIKIYLKHSNETLKEVTALLKHYDDEYSNDK
-119 SRVTKFII
+119 I
-127 KTFDNHEQSDVIK
+127 
-140 KNIEKGS
+140 
-147 EYPDDIND
+147 
-155 LVSEKDYNIIGNII
+155 
-169 CDALVKEYDIDI
+169 
-181 EYLDQNPVV
+181 
-190 SSLIKLYLIKCKKK
+190 
-204 GLFEEEETNDTKE
+204 FEEKENDNTKE

-222 KGKKNK
+222 KDKKKKNK
-228 KNKKKDK
+228 KV
-235 NKKEVKE
+235 VKE
-242 ETSDEDETVK
+242 ETEDNDQK
-252 ETNEENKEEKN
+252 EAVTNDEENDEEKN

-273 DKKKKDKKNKK
+273 NKK
-284 NKKNKKETEEEEV
+284 NKK
-297 KEETNEVE
+297 
-305 EETSVEDQEETVTDD
+305 D
-320 KENKKEEDSNTK
+320 K
-332 EEEVREDKKKKNKKN
+332 R
-347 KKKNKKNKNK
+347 
-357 KMTKEETNK
+357 
-366 VEEEKCEQEHEE
+366 
-378 EADTNDKEN
+378 
-387 EKEEKN
+387 
-393 DTKEEKVV
+393 
-401 KEETSD
+401 
-407 KDETIKETNDK
+407 
-418 DQEEAVTNDEEN
+418 
-430 EEEKNDTKEEK
+430 
-441 EIRKNK
+441 
-447 TNKKDKKNKKKANK
+447 NKKKANK
-461 VEKEKCERN
+461 VEKEKCERD

-482 VRKNKKR
+482 VRKDRKRNKKR

-503 KDNNENEEGG
+503 KDNNENEEGE
-513 CHNEV
+513 CHKEV

-560 EKDNLKKLLFNST
+560 EKDNLKKLLFNSM

-672 DTFFKEFDRMVKPVI
+672 DTFFKEFDKMVKPVI
-687 EKRIK
+687 EKRKK

>member
-32 KRIRAEQVR
+32 KRIRAEQVSL
-41 CFNADNDIIRAL
+41 FTEDNNIIRAL
-53 EQVKDP
+53 EEVEDP

-71 RVSDLSNANSD
+71 RLSDFANAKSN
-82 RKFRKALERL
+82 RKFNEAGVKL
-92 DELDDEIEDCLYE
+92 DELMHEINEYLCKHNE
-105 QANENPDNKEVTDK
+105 EIQQWFIPNENADDKTTTFELRIAQFMYDTFDDLDQSDMVKYIIEKSSKCPDD
-119 SRVTKFII
+119 II
-127 KTFDNHEQSDVIK
+127 KTVT
-140 KNIEKGS
+140 
-147 EYPDDIND
+147 
-155 LVSEKDYNIIGNII
+155 EKDYNIIGDKIFKMLIDDFDMDPEFIRQNKLVQLTIKI
-169 CDALVKEYDIDI
+169 YLKHSNETLKEVSALLKHYDDEYSKNSDDKI
-181 EYLDQNPVV
+181 
-190 SSLIKLYLIKCKKK
+190 
-204 GLFEEEETNDTKE
+204 FE
-217 EKEVR
+217 EKE
-222 KGKKNK
+222 ND
-228 KNKKKDK
+228 NTEEE
-235 NKKEVKE
+235 KEVKE
-242 ETSDEDETVK
+242 ET
-252 ETNEENKEEKN
+252 NEEEAVTDEEEK
-263 DTKEEKEVRK
+263 
-273 DKKKKDKKNKK
+273 
-284 NKKNKKETEEEEV
+284 EEEEV

-305 EETSVEDQEETVTDD
+305 EETSVEDQEE
-320 KENKKEEDSNTK
+320 
-332 EEEVREDKKKKNKKN
+332 
-347 KKKNKKNKNK
+347 
-357 KMTKEETNK
+357 
-366 VEEEKCEQEHEE
+366 
-378 EADTNDKEN
+378 
-387 EKEEKN
+387 
-393 DTKEEKVV
+393 
-401 KEETSD
+401 
-407 KDETIKETNDK
+407 
-418 DQEEAVTNDEEN
+418 AVTNDEEN
-430 EEEKNDTKEEK
+430 EEEKNNTKEEK
-441 EIRKNK
+441 EVRKNK
-447 TNKKDKKNKKKANK
+447 KNKKDKKNKKKENK
-461 VEKEKCERN
+461 EEKEKRERD
-470 QEAVAT
+470 QEGVAT

-482 VRKNKKR
+482 VRKDRKRNKKK

-503 KDNNENEEGG
+503 KDNNENEEGE

-560 EKDNLKKLLFNST
+560 EKDNLKKLLFNSM
-573 DEDDEDEDVE
+573 DEDDEDEDEDVE

-597 DFEDSPRT
+597 DFEDSPRM
-605 AYFDMIEY
+605 AYSDMIEY

-623 NIKERFHDFN
+623 NIKERFQDFN

-672 DTFFKEFDRMVKPVI
+672 DTFFKEFDKMVKPVI
-687 EKRIK
+687 EKRKK

>member
-32 KRIRAEQVR
+32 KRIRAEQVSR
-41 CFNADNDIIRAL
+41 FNADNNIIRAL
-53 EQVKDP
+53 KKVEDP
-59 DMYRKFNKMYHD
+59 DMYKKFNEMYHERLSDFANAKSNRKFNEAGVK
-71 RVSDLSNANSD
+71 
-82 RKFRKALERL
+82 L
-92 DELDDEIEDCLYE
+92 DELMHEINEYLCKHNEEIQELYKFDEN
-105 QANENPDNKEVTDK
+105 ADNKEVAFRL
-119 SRVTKFII
+119 RVAQFIY

-140 KNIEKGS
+140 KIIEKS
-147 EYPDDIND
+147 SKYPDDIND
-155 LVSEKDYNIIGNII
+155 LVSEKDYKSIGYVI
-169 CDALVKEYDIDI
+169 CETLVKEFDIDL
-181 EYLDQNPVV
+181 EYLNQNPVV
-190 SSLIKLYLIKCKKK
+190 SSLIKLYLNKCKKK
-204 GLFEEEETNDTKE
+204 GLFEKEEKNNTKE

-242 ETSDEDETVK
+242 ETKDEDQEEEMNTNEEKVVKEESSDEDETVK
-252 ETNEENKEEKN
+252 ETNEEEAATDDKEN
-263 DTKEEKEVRK
+263 
-273 DKKKKDKKNKK
+273 
-284 NKKNKKETEEEEV
+284 EEEENNTKEV
-297 KEETNEVE
+297 KEET
-305 EETSVEDQEETVTDD
+305 
-320 KENKKEEDSNTK
+320 K
-332 EEEVREDKKKKNKKN
+332 
-347 KKKNKKNKNK
+347 
-357 KMTKEETNK
+357 
-366 VEEEKCEQEHEE
+366 
-378 EADTNDKEN
+378 
-387 EKEEKN
+387 
-393 DTKEEKVV
+393 
-401 KEETSD
+401 
-407 KDETIKETNDK
+407 DK

-441 EIRKNK
+441 EVVKEETKEEEAVTNDEENKENREEKNDTKEEKEVSKNK
-447 TNKKDKKNKKKANK
+447 KNKKDKRNKKKANK
-461 VEKEKCERN
+461 VEKEKCERD

-482 VRKNKKR
+482 VRKDRKKNKKR

-503 KDNNENEEGG
+503 EDNNENEEGE

-552 DDEEDEYV
+552 DDEEDEYA
-560 EKDNLKKLLFNST
+560 EKDNLKKLLFNSM

-623 NIKERFHDFN
+623 NIKERFQNFN
-633 DSIQILN
+633 DSIHILN

>member
-41 CFNADNDIIRAL
+41 LFMEDNNIIRAL
-53 EQVKDP
+53 EEVEDP

-71 RVSDLSNANSD
+71 RLSDFANAKSN
-82 RKFRKALERL
+82 RKFNEAGVKL
-92 DELDDEIEDCLYE
+92 DELMHEINEYLCKHNE
-105 QANENPDNKEVTDK
+105 EIQQWFVPNENADDKTTTFDLRIAQFMYDTFDGLDQSDMVKYIIEKSSKCPDD
-119 SRVTKFII
+119 II
-127 KTFDNHEQSDVIK
+127 KTVT
-140 KNIEKGS
+140 
-147 EYPDDIND
+147 
-155 LVSEKDYNIIGNII
+155 EKDYNIIGDKIFKMLIDEFDMDPEFIRQNK
-169 CDALVKEYDIDI
+169 LVKLTIKIYLKHSNETLKEVSALLKRYDDEY
-181 EYLDQNPVV
+181 
-190 SSLIKLYLIKCKKK
+190 S
-204 GLFEEEETNDTKE
+204 NDKIFE
-217 EKEVR
+217 EKE
-222 KGKKNK
+222 
-228 KNKKKDK
+228 
-235 NKKEVKE
+235 
-242 ETSDEDETVK
+242 
-252 ETNEENKEEKN
+252 N
-263 DTKEEKEVRK
+263 D
-273 DKKKKDKKNKK
+273 N
-284 NKKNKKETEEEEV
+284 TEEEKEV
-297 KEETNEVE
+297 KEETNEE
-305 EETSVEDQEETVTDD
+305 EAVTDD
-320 KENKKEEDSNTK
+320 EEKNNTK
-332 EEEVREDKKKKNKKN
+332 EEKEVREDKKKKD
-347 KKKNKKNKNK
+347 KKNKKNKNK

-366 VEEEKCEQEHEE
+366 AEEEKCEQE
-378 EADTNDKEN
+378 
-387 EKEEKN
+387 
-393 DTKEEKVV
+393 
-401 KEETSD
+401 
-407 KDETIKETNDK
+407 
-418 DQEEAVTNDEEN
+418 QEEDAADTNDEEN

-441 EIRKNK
+441 EVVKEETKEEEAVTNDEENKENREEKNNTKEEKEVRKN
-447 TNKKDKKNKKKANK
+447 KKNKKKANK
-461 VEKEKCERN
+461 VEKEKCERD

-482 VRKNKKR
+482 VRKDKKRNKKR

-503 KDNNENEEGG
+503 KDNNENEEGE

-560 EKDNLKKLLFNST
+560 EKDNLKKLLFNSM

-623 NIKERFHDFN
+623 NIKERFQDFN

>member
-14 VTITL
+14 VTITP
-19 GTGGF
+19 GTGGY

-32 KRIRAEQVR
+32 KRNRAEQAR
-41 CFNADNDIIRAL
+41 CFNADNDILHSLNEIKDAEMYKKFCKIYL
-53 EQVKDP
+53 E
-59 DMYRKFNKMYHD
+59 R
-71 RVSDLSNANSD
+71 SSELSNANSD
-82 RKFRKALERL
+82 RKFREALKRL
-92 DELDDEIEDCLYE
+92 DELDNEIEDYLYE

-147 EYPDDIND
+147 EYPDDIKD

-169 CDALVKEYDIDI
+169 CEALVKEYDIDI

-204 GLFEEEETNDTKE
+204 GLFEEEEKNNTKE

-228 KNKKKDK
+228 KDK
-235 NKKEVKE
+235 NKKMVKE

-252 ETNEENKEEKN
+252 ETNEEETVTDDKENEKEEKN
-263 DTKEEKEVRK
+263 NTKEEEVRE

-284 NKKNKKETEEEEV
+284 NKKNKKEKEV
-297 KEETNEVE
+297 KEETNEE
-305 EETSVEDQEETVTDD
+305 KAVTNDE
-320 KENKKEEDSNTK
+320 ENKEKEKNNTK
-332 EEEVREDKKKKNKKN
+332 EEKEVCKDKKKKD
-347 KKKNKKNKNK
+347 KKNKKNKNK
-357 KMTKEETNK
+357 KMTKEET
-366 VEEEKCEQEHEE
+366 
-378 EADTNDKEN
+378 
-387 EKEEKN
+387 
-393 DTKEEKVV
+393 
-401 KEETSD
+401 
-407 KDETIKETNDK
+407 KDD

-441 EIRKNK
+441 EVKEETSDKDETNKETKDKDQEEAVTNDEENKEEEKNDTKEEKEVRKNK
-447 TNKKDKKNKKKANK
+447 KNKKDKRNKKKANK
-461 VEKEKCERN
+461 VEKEKCERD

-476 DDEEKE
+476 DEEEKE
-482 VRKNKKR
+482 VRKDRKKNKKR

-503 KDNNENEEGG
+503 KDNNENEEGE

-560 EKDNLKKLLFNST
+560 EKDNLKKLLFNSM

-597 DFEDSPRT
+597 DFEDSPRM

-623 NIKERFHDFN
+623 NIKERFQDFN

-672 DTFFKEFDRMVKPVI
+672 DTFFKEFDKMVKPVI
-687 EKRIK
+687 EKRKK

>member
-41 CFNADNDIIRAL
+41 LFTEDNNIIRAL
-53 EQVKDP
+53 EEVEDP

-71 RVSDLSNANSD
+71 RVSDFANAKSN
-82 RKFRKALERL
+82 RKFNEAGVKL
-92 DELDDEIEDCLYE
+92 DELMHEINEYLCKHNEEINDLYKFDEN
-105 QANENPDNKEVTDK
+105 ADNKEVAFRL
-119 SRVTKFII
+119 RVAQFIY

-140 KNIEKGS
+140 KIIEKS
-147 EYPDDIND
+147 SKYPDDIKD
-155 LVSEKDYNIIGNII
+155 LVSEKDYKSIGYVI
-169 CDALVKEYDIDI
+169 CETLVKEFDIDL
-181 EYLDQNPVV
+181 EYLNQNPVV

-204 GLFEEEETNDTKE
+204 GLFEEEETNNTNE

-228 KNKKKDK
+228 KNKKKKKDK
-235 NKKEVKE
+235 NKKEVKEETKDEDQEEEMNTNEEVVKE

-252 ETNEENKEEKN
+252 ETNEEEAATDDKENDEENNNTKEEKEVKEETNEEEADTNEEEKEEEKNDTKEKKEVVKEETKDKDQEEADTNDEEKEEEKN

-273 DKKKKDKKNKK
+273 NKK
-284 NKKNKKETEEEEV
+284 
-297 KEETNEVE
+297 
-305 EETSVEDQEETVTDD
+305 
-320 KENKKEEDSNTK
+320 
-332 EEEVREDKKKKNKKN
+332 
-347 KKKNKKNKNK
+347 
-357 KMTKEETNK
+357 
-366 VEEEKCEQEHEE
+366 
-378 EADTNDKEN
+378 
-387 EKEEKN
+387 
-393 DTKEEKVV
+393 
-401 KEETSD
+401 
-407 KDETIKETNDK
+407 
-418 DQEEAVTNDEEN
+418 
-430 EEEKNDTKEEK
+430 
-441 EIRKNK
+441 
-447 TNKKDKKNKKKANK
+447 NKKDKKNKKKANK
-461 VEKEKCERN
+461 VEKEKCERD

-482 VRKNKKR
+482 VRKDRKKNKKR

-503 KDNNENEEGG
+503 KDNNENEEGE

-560 EKDNLKKLLFNST
+560 EKDNLKKLLFNSM

-597 DFEDSPRT
+597 DFEDSPRA

-692 DITTIA
+692 EITTIA

>member
-32 KRIRAEQVR
+32 KRIRAEQVSR
-41 CFNADNDIIRAL
+41 FTEDNNIIRAL
-53 EQVKDP
+53 EEVKDP

-71 RVSDLSNANSD
+71 RLSDFANAKSN
-82 RKFRKALERL
+82 RKFNEAGVKL
-92 DELDDEIEDCLYE
+92 DELMHEINEYLCE
-105 QANENPDNKEVTDK
+105 HEKEIQQWFVPNENADDKTTTFELRIAQFMYDTFDGLDQSDMVKYIIEKSSKCPDD
-119 SRVTKFII
+119 II
-127 KTFDNHEQSDVIK
+127 KTVT
-140 KNIEKGS
+140 
-147 EYPDDIND
+147 
-155 LVSEKDYNIIGNII
+155 EKDYDSIGDKIFNMLIDEFDMDPEFI
-169 CDALVKEYDIDI
+169 RQNKLVPLTIKIYLKHSNETSKEVSALLKHYDDEYSKNSDDKI
-181 EYLDQNPVV
+181 
-190 SSLIKLYLIKCKKK
+190 
-204 GLFEEEETNDTKE
+204 FE
-217 EKEVR
+217 EKE
-222 KGKKNK
+222 ND
-228 KNKKKDK
+228 NT
-235 NKKEVKE
+235 NEEEVKE

-252 ETNEENKEEKN
+252 ETNEEEAATDDKENDEENNNTKEEKEVRKDKKKKNKKVVKEETEDNDQKEAVTNDEENDEEKN

-273 DKKKKDKKNKK
+273 NKK
-284 NKKNKKETEEEEV
+284 NN
-297 KEETNEVE
+297 
-305 EETSVEDQEETVTDD
+305 
-320 KENKKEEDSNTK
+320 
-332 EEEVREDKKKKNKKN
+332 
-347 KKKNKKNKNK
+347 
-357 KMTKEETNK
+357 
-366 VEEEKCEQEHEE
+366 
-378 EADTNDKEN
+378 
-387 EKEEKN
+387 
-393 DTKEEKVV
+393 
-401 KEETSD
+401 
-407 KDETIKETNDK
+407 
-418 DQEEAVTNDEEN
+418 
-430 EEEKNDTKEEK
+430 
-441 EIRKNK
+441 
-447 TNKKDKKNKKKANK
+447 KDKRNKKKANK
-461 VEKEKCERN
+461 VEKEKCERD

-482 VRKNKKR
+482 VRKDRKKNKKR

-503 KDNNENEEGG
+503 KDNNENEEGE
-513 CHNEV
+513 CHKEV

-560 EKDNLKKLLFNST
+560 EKDNLKKLLFNSM

-672 DTFFKEFDRMVKPVI
+672 DTFFKEFDKMVKPVI
-687 EKRIK
+687 EKRKK

>member
-32 KRIRAEQVR
+32 KRNRAEQVR
-41 CFNADNDIIRAL
+41 LFTEDNNIIRAL
-53 EQVKDP
+53 EEVKDP

-71 RVSDLSNANSD
+71 RVSDFANAKSN
-82 RKFRKALERL
+82 RKFNEAGVKL
-92 DELDDEIEDCLYE
+92 DELMHEINEYLCNHAKEINDLYKFDEN
-105 QANENPDNKEVTDK
+105 ADNKEVAFRL
-119 SRVTKFII
+119 RVAQFIY

-140 KNIEKGS
+140 KIIEKS
-147 EYPDDIND
+147 SKYPDDIKD
-155 LVSEKDYNIIGNII
+155 LVSEKDYKNIGYVI
-169 CDALVKEYDIDI
+169 CETLVKEFGIDL
-181 EYLDQNPVV
+181 EYLNQNPVV

-204 GLFEEEETNDTKE
+204 GLFEEEEKNDTKE

-222 KGKKNK
+222 KGKNNKKNK
-228 KNKKKDK
+228 KNKKDK
-235 NKKEVKE
+235 NKKMVKEETSDEDETIKETNEEEAATDDEENKEEENNNTKEEKEVRKDKKEVKE
-242 ETSDEDETVK
+242 ETSDEDETIK
-252 ETNEENKEEKN
+252 
-263 DTKEEKEVRK
+263 
-273 DKKKKDKKNKK
+273 
-284 NKKNKKETEEEEV
+284 
-297 KEETNEVE
+297 ETNEVE
-305 EETSVEDQEETVTDD
+305 EETSVE
-320 KENKKEEDSNTK
+320 
-332 EEEVREDKKKKNKKN
+332 
-347 KKKNKKNKNK
+347 
-357 KMTKEETNK
+357 
-366 VEEEKCEQEHEE
+366 
-378 EADTNDKEN
+378 
-387 EKEEKN
+387 
-393 DTKEEKVV
+393 
-401 KEETSD
+401 
-407 KDETIKETNDK
+407 

-441 EIRKNK
+441 EVRKNK
-447 TNKKDKKNKKKANK
+447 KNKKDKKNKKKANK
-461 VEKEKCERN
+461 VEKEKCERD

-476 DDEEKE
+476 DEKEKE
-482 VRKNKKR
+482 VRKDRKKNKKR

-503 KDNNENEEGG
+503 KDNNENEEGE

-560 EKDNLKKLLFNST
+560 EKDNLKKLLFNSM

-623 NIKERFHDFN
+623 NIKERFQDFN

>member
-41 CFNADNDIIRAL
+41 LFMEDNNIIRAL
-53 EQVKDP
+53 EEVEDP

-71 RVSDLSNANSD
+71 RLSDFANAKSN
-82 RKFRKALERL
+82 RKFNEAGVKL
-92 DELDDEIEDCLYE
+92 DELMHEINEYLCKHNEEIQQWFVPDENADDKIATFELRIAQFMYDTFDGLDQSDMVKYIIEKSSKC
-105 QANENPDNKEVTDK
+105 PDD
-119 SRVTKFII
+119 II
-127 KTFDNHEQSDVIK
+127 KTVT
-140 KNIEKGS
+140 
-147 EYPDDIND
+147 
-155 LVSEKDYNIIGNII
+155 EKDYESIGNKIFSMLI
-169 CDALVKEYDIDI
+169 EDFDMEPEFIRQNKLVPLTIKIYLKHSNETSKEVSALLKHYDDEYSKNSDDKIFEEKENDNTEEEKEVKE
-181 EYLDQNPVV
+181 ETN
-190 SSLIKLYLIKCKKK
+190 
-204 GLFEEEETNDTKE
+204 EEEGVTDDEEKNNTKEVKEETSVEDQEEAATDDKENDEEKNDTKE
-217 EKEVR
+217 EKEV
-222 KGKKNK
+222 
-228 KNKKKDK
+228 
-235 NKKEVKE
+235 VKE
-242 ETSDEDETVK
+242 ETK
-252 ETNEENKEEKN
+252 EEEAVTNDEENKENREEKN

-273 DKKKKDKKNKK
+273 NKK
-284 NKKNKKETEEEEV
+284 
-297 KEETNEVE
+297 
-305 EETSVEDQEETVTDD
+305 
-320 KENKKEEDSNTK
+320 
-332 EEEVREDKKKKNKKN
+332 
-347 KKKNKKNKNK
+347 
-357 KMTKEETNK
+357 
-366 VEEEKCEQEHEE
+366 
-378 EADTNDKEN
+378 
-387 EKEEKN
+387 
-393 DTKEEKVV
+393 
-401 KEETSD
+401 
-407 KDETIKETNDK
+407 
-418 DQEEAVTNDEEN
+418 
-430 EEEKNDTKEEK
+430 
-441 EIRKNK
+441 
-447 TNKKDKKNKKKANK
+447 NKKDKKNKKKANK
-461 VEKEKCERN
+461 VEKEKCERD

-482 VRKNKKR
+482 VRKDRKKNRKR

-503 KDNNENEEGG
+503 KDNNENEEGE

-552 DDEEDEYV
+552 EDEEDEYA
-560 EKDNLKKLLFNST
+560 EKDNLKKLLFNSM

-623 NIKERFHDFN
+623 NIKERFQNFN
-633 DSIQILN
+633 DSIHILN

-687 EKRIK
+687 EKRKK

>member
-41 CFNADNDIIRAL
+41 LFNEDNNIIRAL
-53 EQVKDP
+53 EEVKDP

-71 RVSDLSNANSD
+71 RVSDFANAKSN
-82 RKFRKALERL
+82 RKFNEAGVKL
-92 DELDDEIEDCLYE
+92 DELMHEINEYLCEHDKEIQELYKFDEN
-105 QANENPDNKEVTDK
+105 ADNKEVAFRL
-119 SRVTKFII
+119 RVAQFIY

-140 KNIEKGS
+140 KIIEKS
-147 EYPDDIND
+147 SKYPDDIND
-155 LVSEKDYNIIGNII
+155 LVSEKDYKSIGYVI
-169 CDALVKEYDIDI
+169 CETLVKEFDIDL
-181 EYLDQNPVV
+181 EYLNQNPVV

-204 GLFEEEETNDTKE
+204 GLFEKDKQNNTNE

-242 ETSDEDETVK
+242 ETKDEDQEEEMNANEEKVVKEETSDEDETIK
-252 ETNEENKEEKN
+252 ETNEEEAVTDDKEN
-263 DTKEEKEVRK
+263 DEENNNTKEEKEVRK
-273 DKKKKDKKNKK
+273 DKKKKDKK
-284 NKKNKKETEEEEV
+284 EV
-297 KEETNEVE
+297 K
-305 EETSVEDQEETVTDD
+305 
-320 KENKKEEDSNTK
+320 
-332 EEEVREDKKKKNKKN
+332 
-347 KKKNKKNKNK
+347 
-357 KMTKEETNK
+357 
-366 VEEEKCEQEHEE
+366 
-378 EADTNDKEN
+378 
-387 EKEEKN
+387 
-393 DTKEEKVV
+393 
-401 KEETSD
+401 
-407 KDETIKETNDK
+407 
-418 DQEEAVTNDEEN
+418 EEAVTNDEEN

-441 EIRKNK
+441 EVKEETSDEDETIKETNEVEEETNDKDQEEADTNDEEKEEENNNTKEEKEVRKNK
-447 TNKKDKKNKKKANK
+447 KNKKDKKNKKKENK
-461 VEKEKCERN
+461 VEKEKCERD

-482 VRKNKKR
+482 VRKDRKKNKKR

-503 KDNNENEEGG
+503 KDNNENEEGE

-560 EKDNLKKLLFNST
+560 EKDNLKKLLFNSM

-597 DFEDSPRT
+597 DFEDSPRM

-623 NIKERFHDFN
+623 NIKERFQNFN
-633 DSIQILN
+633 DSIHILN

-672 DTFFKEFDRMVKPVI
+672 DTFFKEFDKMVKPVI
-687 EKRIK
+687 EKRKK

>member
-19 GTGGF
+19 GTGGY

-32 KRIRAEQVR
+32 KRNRAEQAR
-41 CFNADNDIIRAL
+41 CFNADNDILHSLNEIKDAEMYKKFCKIYL
-53 EQVKDP
+53 E
-59 DMYRKFNKMYHD
+59 R
-71 RVSDLSNANSD
+71 SSELSNANSD
-82 RKFRKALERL
+82 RKFREALKRL
-92 DELDDEIEDCLYE
+92 DELDNEIEDYLYE

-127 KTFDNHEQSDVIK
+127 KTFDNHDQSDVIK

-147 EYPDDIND
+147 EYPNDIKD

-169 CDALVKEYDIDI
+169 CEALVKEYDIDI

-204 GLFEEEETNDTKE
+204 GLFEEEEKNDTKE

-242 ETSDEDETVK
+242 ETKDEDQEEEMNTNEEEEVKEETSDEDETVKETNEEEAATDDKENEEEESNTKEEKEVREDKKKKDKKSKKNKKNKKEKEEEEVKEETNEVEEETSDEDETVK

-273 DKKKKDKKNKK
+273 NKK
-284 NKKNKKETEEEEV
+284 
-297 KEETNEVE
+297 
-305 EETSVEDQEETVTDD
+305 
-320 KENKKEEDSNTK
+320 
-332 EEEVREDKKKKNKKN
+332 
-347 KKKNKKNKNK
+347 
-357 KMTKEETNK
+357 
-366 VEEEKCEQEHEE
+366 
-378 EADTNDKEN
+378 
-387 EKEEKN
+387 
-393 DTKEEKVV
+393 
-401 KEETSD
+401 
-407 KDETIKETNDK
+407 
-418 DQEEAVTNDEEN
+418 
-430 EEEKNDTKEEK
+430 
-441 EIRKNK
+441 
-447 TNKKDKKNKKKANK
+447 NKKDKKNKKKANK
-461 VEKEKCERN
+461 VEKEKCERD
-470 QEAVAT
+470 QEAVAN

-482 VRKNKKR
+482 VRKDRKKNKKR

-503 KDNNENEEGG
+503 KDNNENEEGE

-560 EKDNLKKLLFNST
+560 EKDNLKKLLFNSM

-623 NIKERFHDFN
+623 NIKERFQNFN

-658 LSLDEPEEHTLTRL
+658 LSMDEPEEHTLTRL

>member
-19 GTGGF
+19 GTGGY

-32 KRIRAEQVR
+32 KRNRAEQVR

-59 DMYRKFNKMYHD
+59 DMYRKFSKMYHD
-71 RVSDLSNANSD
+71 RSSELSKANSD
-82 RKFRKALERL
+82 RKFREAFDRL
-92 DELDDEIEDCLYE
+92 DELDDEIEDYLYE

-127 KTFDNHEQSDVIK
+127 KTFDNHDQSDVIK

-169 CDALVKEYDIDI
+169 CDALVNEYDINI

-204 GLFEEEETNDTKE
+204 GLFEEEEKNDTKE

-228 KNKKKDK
+228 KNKKEVKEETKDEDQEEEM
-235 NKKEVKE
+235 NTNEEEEVKE

-252 ETNEENKEEKN
+252 ETNEEEAATDDKEN
-263 DTKEEKEVRK
+263 DEENNNTKEEKEVRK
-273 DKKKKDKKNKK
+273 DKKKKNKK
-284 NKKNKKETEEEEV
+284 NKKNKKEKEEEEV
-297 KEETNEVE
+297 KEETSEVE

-320 KENKKEEDSNTK
+320 KEKKEE
-332 EEEVREDKKKKNKKN
+332 E
-347 KKKNKKNKNK
+347 
-357 KMTKEETNK
+357 
-366 VEEEKCEQEHEE
+366 
-378 EADTNDKEN
+378 
-387 EKEEKN
+387 
-393 DTKEEKVV
+393 
-401 KEETSD
+401 
-407 KDETIKETNDK
+407 
-418 DQEEAVTNDEEN
+418 
-430 EEEKNDTKEEK
+430 NDTKEEK
-441 EIRKNK
+441 EVRKNK
-447 TNKKDKKNKKKANK
+447 KNKKDKRNKKKANK
-461 VEKEKCERN
+461 VEKEKCERD

-482 VRKNKKR
+482 VRKDRKKNKKR

-503 KDNNENEEGG
+503 KDNNENEEGE

-528 DERFDE
+528 DEMFDE

-560 EKDNLKKLLFNST
+560 EKDNLKKLLFNSM

-623 NIKERFHDFN
+623 NIKERFQDFN

-672 DTFFKEFDRMVKPVI
+672 DTFFKEFDKMVKPVI
-687 EKRIK
+687 EKRKK

>member
-32 KRIRAEQVR
+32 KRIRAEQVSR
-41 CFNADNDIIRAL
+41 FTEDNNIIRAL
-53 EQVKDP
+53 EEVKDP

-71 RVSDLSNANSD
+71 RLSDFANAKSN
-82 RKFRKALERL
+82 RKFNEAGVKL
-92 DELDDEIEDCLYE
+92 DELMHEINEYLCKHNEEIQQWFVPDENADDKIATFELRIAQFMYDTFDGLDQSDMVKYIIEKSSKCPDDIIKTVTEKDYESIGNKIFSMLIEDFDMEPEFIRQNKLVPLTIKIYLKHS
-105 QANENPDNKEVTDK
+105 NETLKEVTALLKHYDDEYSNDK
-119 SRVTKFII
+119 IF
-127 KTFDNHEQSDVIK
+127 
-140 KNIEKGS
+140 
-147 EYPDDIND
+147 
-155 LVSEKDYNIIGNII
+155 
-169 CDALVKEYDIDI
+169 
-181 EYLDQNPVV
+181 
-190 SSLIKLYLIKCKKK
+190 
-204 GLFEEEETNDTKE
+204 E
-217 EKEVR
+217 EKE
-222 KGKKNK
+222 
-228 KNKKKDK
+228 
-235 NKKEVKE
+235 
-242 ETSDEDETVK
+242 
-252 ETNEENKEEKN
+252 N
-263 DTKEEKEVRK
+263 D
-273 DKKKKDKKNKK
+273 N
-284 NKKNKKETEEEEV
+284 TEEE
-297 KEETNEVE
+297 KEETNEE
-305 EETSVEDQEETVTDD
+305 EGVTDD
-320 KENKKEEDSNTK
+320 EEKNNTKKEK
-332 EEEVREDKKKKNKKN
+332 EVREDKKKKD
-347 KKKNKKNKNK
+347 KKNKKNKNK

-366 VEEEKCEQEHEE
+366 AEEEKCEQE
-378 EADTNDKEN
+378 
-387 EKEEKN
+387 
-393 DTKEEKVV
+393 
-401 KEETSD
+401 
-407 KDETIKETNDK
+407 
-418 DQEEAVTNDEEN
+418 QEEDAADTNDEEN

-441 EIRKNK
+441 EVVKEETKEEEAVTNDEENKENREEKNDTKEEKEVRKNK
-447 TNKKDKKNKKKANK
+447 KNKKDKKNKKKANK
-461 VEKEKCERN
+461 VEKEKCERD

-482 VRKNKKR
+482 VHKDRKKNKKR

-503 KDNNENEEGG
+503 KDNDENEEGE

-560 EKDNLKKLLFNST
+560 EKDNLKKLLFNSM

-623 NIKERFHDFN
+623 NIKERFQDFN

-672 DTFFKEFDRMVKPVI
+672 DTFFKEFDKMVKPVI
-687 EKRIK
+687 EKRKK

>member
-41 CFNADNDIIRAL
+41 LFMEDNNIIRAL
-53 EQVKDP
+53 EEVEDP

-71 RVSDLSNANSD
+71 RVSDFANAKSN
-82 RKFRKALERL
+82 RKFNEAGVKL
-92 DELDDEIEDCLYE
+92 DELMHEINEYLCKHNEEIQQWFVPDENADDKIATFELRIAQFMYDTFDGLDQSDMVKYIIEKSSKC
-105 QANENPDNKEVTDK
+105 PDD
-119 SRVTKFII
+119 II
-127 KTFDNHEQSDVIK
+127 KTVT
-140 KNIEKGS
+140 
-147 EYPDDIND
+147 
-155 LVSEKDYNIIGNII
+155 EKDYNIIGDKIFKMLIDEFDMDPEFIRQNKLVPLTIKI
-169 CDALVKEYDIDI
+169 YLKHSNETSKEVSALLKHYDDEYSKNSDDKIFEEKENDNTEEEKEVKE
-181 EYLDQNPVV
+181 ETN
-190 SSLIKLYLIKCKKK
+190 
-204 GLFEEEETNDTKE
+204 EEEGVTDDEEKNNTKEVKEETSVEDQEEAATDDKENDEEKNDTKE
-217 EKEVR
+217 EKEV
-222 KGKKNK
+222 
-228 KNKKKDK
+228 
-235 NKKEVKE
+235 VKE
-242 ETSDEDETVK
+242 ETK
-252 ETNEENKEEKN
+252 EEEAVTNDEENKENREEKN

-273 DKKKKDKKNKK
+273 NKK
-284 NKKNKKETEEEEV
+284 
-297 KEETNEVE
+297 
-305 EETSVEDQEETVTDD
+305 
-320 KENKKEEDSNTK
+320 
-332 EEEVREDKKKKNKKN
+332 
-347 KKKNKKNKNK
+347 
-357 KMTKEETNK
+357 
-366 VEEEKCEQEHEE
+366 
-378 EADTNDKEN
+378 
-387 EKEEKN
+387 
-393 DTKEEKVV
+393 
-401 KEETSD
+401 
-407 KDETIKETNDK
+407 
-418 DQEEAVTNDEEN
+418 
-430 EEEKNDTKEEK
+430 
-441 EIRKNK
+441 
-447 TNKKDKKNKKKANK
+447 NKKDKKNKKKANK
-461 VEKEKCERN
+461 VEKEKCERD

-482 VRKNKKR
+482 VRKDRKKNRKR

-503 KDNNENEEGG
+503 KDNNENEEGE

-560 EKDNLKKLLFNST
+560 EKDNLKKLLFNSM

-623 NIKERFHDFN
+623 NIKERFQDFN

-687 EKRIK
+687 EKRKK

>member
-41 CFNADNDIIRAL
+41 LFMEDNNIIRAL
-53 EQVKDP
+53 EEVKDP

-71 RVSDLSNANSD
+71 RVSDFANAKSN
-82 RKFRKALERL
+82 RKFNEAGVKL
-92 DELDDEIEDCLYE
+92 DELMHEINEYLCKHNE
-105 QANENPDNKEVTDK
+105 EIQQWFVPNENADDKTTTFELRIAQFMYDTFDGLDQSDMVKYIIEKSSKCPDD
-119 SRVTKFII
+119 II
-127 KTFDNHEQSDVIK
+127 KTVT
-140 KNIEKGS
+140 
-147 EYPDDIND
+147 
-155 LVSEKDYNIIGNII
+155 EKDYNIIGDKIFKMLIDEFDMDPEFIRQNKLVPLTIKI
-169 CDALVKEYDIDI
+169 YLKHSNETLKEVSALLKHYDDEYSKNSDDKI
-181 EYLDQNPVV
+181 
-190 SSLIKLYLIKCKKK
+190 
-204 GLFEEEETNDTKE
+204 FE
-217 EKEVR
+217 EKE
-222 KGKKNK
+222 
-228 KNKKKDK
+228 
-235 NKKEVKE
+235 
-242 ETSDEDETVK
+242 
-252 ETNEENKEEKN
+252 N
-263 DTKEEKEVRK
+263 D
-273 DKKKKDKKNKK
+273 N
-284 NKKNKKETEEEEV
+284 TEEEKEV
-297 KEETNEVE
+297 KEETNEEEAVTDDE
-305 EETSVEDQEETVTDD
+305 EKNNTKEVKEETSVEDQEEAATDD
-320 KENKKEEDSNTK
+320 KENDEENNNTKKEK
-332 EEEVREDKKKKNKKN
+332 EVREDKKKKD
-347 KKKNKKNKNK
+347 KKNKKNKNK

-366 VEEEKCEQEHEE
+366 AEEEKCERE
-378 EADTNDKEN
+378 
-387 EKEEKN
+387 
-393 DTKEEKVV
+393 
-401 KEETSD
+401 
-407 KDETIKETNDK
+407 
-418 DQEEAVTNDEEN
+418 QEEDAADTNDEEN

-441 EIRKNK
+441 EVRKNK
-447 TNKKDKKNKKKANK
+447 KNKKDKRNKKKANK
-461 VEKEKCERN
+461 VEKEKCERD

-482 VRKNKKR
+482 VRKDRKKNRKR

-503 KDNNENEEGG
+503 KDNNENEEGE

-560 EKDNLKKLLFNST
+560 EKDNLKKLLFNSM

-613 RKDILNSTTY
+613 RKDTLNSTTY
-623 NIKERFHDFN
+623 NIKERFQDFN
-633 DSIQILN
+633 DSIHILN

-672 DTFFKEFDRMVKPVI
+672 DTFFKEFDKMVKPVI
-687 EKRIK
+687 EKRKK

>member
-41 CFNADNDIIRAL
+41 LFTEDNNIIRAL
-53 EQVKDP
+53 EEVEDP

-71 RVSDLSNANSD
+71 RVSDFANAKSN
-82 RKFRKALERL
+82 RKFNEAGVKL
-92 DELDDEIEDCLYE
+92 DELMHEINEYLCNHAKEINDLYKFDEN
-105 QANENPDNKEVTDK
+105 ADNKEVAFRL
-119 SRVTKFII
+119 RVAQFIY

-140 KNIEKGS
+140 KIIEKSS

-155 LVSEKDYNIIGNII
+155 LVSEEDYKNIGYVI
-169 CDALVKEYDIDI
+169 CETLVKEFGIDL
-181 EYLDQNPVV
+181 EYLNQNPVV

-204 GLFEEEETNDTKE
+204 GLFEKGKQNNTNE

-228 KNKKKDK
+228 KNKKKKKDK

-242 ETSDEDETVK
+242 ETKDEDQEEEMNTNEEKVVKEETSDEDETIK
-252 ETNEENKEEKN
+252 ETNEEEAATDDKENDEEKN
-263 DTKEEKEVRK
+263 NTKEEKEVCK
-273 DKKKKDKKNKK
+273 DKKKKDKKS
-284 NKKNKKETEEEEV
+284 KKNKKEVKEETNEEEAVTDEEEKEEEEV

-305 EETSVEDQEETVTDD
+305 EETSVEDQKEAVTDD
-320 KENKKEEDSNTK
+320 K
-332 EEEVREDKKKKNKKN
+332 
-347 KKKNKKNKNK
+347 
-357 KMTKEETNK
+357 
-366 VEEEKCEQEHEE
+366 
-378 EADTNDKEN
+378 
-387 EKEEKN
+387 
-393 DTKEEKVV
+393 
-401 KEETSD
+401 
-407 KDETIKETNDK
+407 
-418 DQEEAVTNDEEN
+418 EN

-441 EIRKNK
+441 EVRKNK
-447 TNKKDKKNKKKANK
+447 KNKKDKKNKKKANK
-461 VEKEKCERN
+461 VEKEKCERD

-482 VRKNKKR
+482 VRKDRKKNKKR

-503 KDNNENEEGG
+503 KDNNENEEGE

-560 EKDNLKKLLFNST
+560 EKDNLKKLLFNSM

-623 NIKERFHDFN
+623 NIKERFQDFN

-658 LSLDEPEEHTLTRL
+658 LSIDEPEEHTLTRL
-672 DTFFKEFDRMVKPVI
+672 DTFFKEFDKMVKPVI

>member
-32 KRIRAEQVR
+32 KRIRAEQVSL
-41 CFNADNDIIRAL
+41 FMEDNNIIRAL
-53 EQVKDP
+53 EEVKDP

-71 RVSDLSNANSD
+71 RLSDFANAKSN
-82 RKFRKALERL
+82 RKFNEAGVKL
-92 DELDDEIEDCLYE
+92 DELMHEINEYLCKHNE
-105 QANENPDNKEVTDK
+105 EIQQWFVPNENADDKTTTFELRIAQFMYDTFDGLDQSDMVKYIIEKSSKCPDD
-119 SRVTKFII
+119 II
-127 KTFDNHEQSDVIK
+127 KTVT
-140 KNIEKGS
+140 
-147 EYPDDIND
+147 
-155 LVSEKDYNIIGNII
+155 EKDYNIIGDKIFKMLIEDFDMDPEFIRQNKLVPLTIKI
-169 CDALVKEYDIDI
+169 YLKHSNETLKEVSALLKHYDDEYSNDKI
-181 EYLDQNPVV
+181 
-190 SSLIKLYLIKCKKK
+190 
-204 GLFEEEETNDTKE
+204 FEEKENDNTEE
-217 EKEVR
+217 EKEV
-222 KGKKNK
+222 K
-228 KNKKKDK
+228 
-235 NKKEVKE
+235 
-242 ETSDEDETVK
+242 
-252 ETNEENKEEKN
+252 
-263 DTKEEKEVRK
+263 
-273 DKKKKDKKNKK
+273 
-284 NKKNKKETEEEEV
+284 
-297 KEETNEVE
+297 
-305 EETSVEDQEETVTDD
+305 EETSVEDQEEAATDD
-320 KENKKEEDSNTK
+320 KENDEENNNTKKEK
-332 EEEVREDKKKKNKKN
+332 EVREDKKKKD
-347 KKKNKKNKNK
+347 KNK

-366 VEEEKCEQEHEE
+366 AEEEKCEQE
-378 EADTNDKEN
+378 
-387 EKEEKN
+387 
-393 DTKEEKVV
+393 
-401 KEETSD
+401 
-407 KDETIKETNDK
+407 
-418 DQEEAVTNDEEN
+418 QEEDAADTNDEEN

-441 EIRKNK
+441 EVVKEETKEEETVTDDKEKKEEKNDTKEEKEVRKNK
-447 TNKKDKKNKKKANK
+447 KNKKDKRNKKKANK
-461 VEKEKCERN
+461 VEKEKCERD

-476 DDEEKE
+476 DEEEKE
-482 VRKNKKR
+482 VRKDRKRNKKR
-489 NKNKKMTKD
+489 NKNKKMKKD

-503 KDNNENEEGG
+503 KDNNENEEGE

-560 EKDNLKKLLFNST
+560 EKDNLKKLLFNSM

-597 DFEDSPRT
+597 DFEDSPRM

-623 NIKERFHDFN
+623 NIKERFQDFN

-672 DTFFKEFDRMVKPVI
+672 DTFFKEFDKMVKPVI
-687 EKRIK
+687 EKRKK

>member
-19 GTGGF
+19 GTGGY

-32 KRIRAEQVR
+32 KRNRAEQAR
-41 CFNADNDIIRAL
+41 CFNADNDILHSLNEIKDAEMYKKFCKIYL
-53 EQVKDP
+53 E
-59 DMYRKFNKMYHD
+59 R
-71 RVSDLSNANSD
+71 SSELSNANSD
-82 RKFRKALERL
+82 RKFREALARL
-92 DELDDEIEDCLYE
+92 DELDNEIEDYLYE

-127 KTFDNHEQSDVIK
+127 KTFDNHDQSDVIK

-147 EYPDDIND
+147 EYPNDIKD

-169 CDALVKEYDIDI
+169 CEALVKEYDIDI

-204 GLFEEEETNDTKE
+204 GLFEEEEKNDTKE

-242 ETSDEDETVK
+242 ETKDEDQEEEMNTNEEKVVKEESSDEDETIKETNEEEAVTDDKENEEESNTKEEKEVRKDKKKKNKKNKKNKKEEKEETSDEDETVK

-263 DTKEEKEVRK
+263 DTKEEKEV
-273 DKKKKDKKNKK
+273 
-284 NKKNKKETEEEEV
+284 
-297 KEETNEVE
+297 KEE
-305 EETSVEDQEETVTDD
+305 
-320 KENKKEEDSNTK
+320 
-332 EEEVREDKKKKNKKN
+332 
-347 KKKNKKNKNK
+347 
-357 KMTKEETNK
+357 
-366 VEEEKCEQEHEE
+366 
-378 EADTNDKEN
+378 
-387 EKEEKN
+387 
-393 DTKEEKVV
+393 
-401 KEETSD
+401 
-407 KDETIKETNDK
+407 IKDK

-441 EIRKNK
+441 EVRKNK
-447 TNKKDKKNKKKANK
+447 KNKKDKRNKKKANK
-461 VEKEKCERN
+461 VEKEKCERD

-482 VRKNKKR
+482 VRKDRKKDKKRNKKR

-503 KDNNENEEGG
+503 KDNNENEEGE
-513 CHNEV
+513 CHNQV

-534 GLVKDICGVKV
+534 RLVKDICGVKV

-560 EKDNLKKLLFNST
+560 EKDNLKKLLFNSM

-658 LSLDEPEEHTLTRL
+658 LSMDEPEEHTLTRL
-672 DTFFKEFDRMVKPVI
+672 DTFFKEFDKMVKPVI
-687 EKRIK
+687 KKQKK